1 MENSIY
7 MKLQKMRTSIKNSEW
22 GSFPELVELVDK
34 VAKRNK
40 VIVLYCFYD
49 KLATLSL
56 IDMDNIAM
64 CVKFQL
70 PAELTNMRQVRQQL
84 YCMALNLTEADTVI
98 NTISARE
105 LLQLL
110 ERMKK
115 KGVTELEVCERYHVP
130 SLADLTVENYTS
142 CLSVLNKM
150 HKSQEANNG

>member
-1 MENSIY
+1 MEKNIY
-7 MKLQKMRTSIKNSEW
+7 SKLQALRTSIKNSEW
-22 GSFPELVELVDK
+22 NNFSELVELVDK

-56 IDMDNIAM
+56 LDMDNIAM

-84 YCMALNLTEADTVI
+84 YYMALNLTEDERANI
-98 NTISARE
+98 TISARE
-105 LLQLL
+105 LLDLL

-115 KGVTELEVCERYHVP
+115 KGVTEAEVCERYHVT
-130 SLADLTVENYTS
+130 SLADLTVGNYNS

-150 HKSQEANNG
+150 NKPQEANNG

>member
-7 MKLQKMRTSIKNSEW
+7 MKLQKIRTSIKNSEW

-130 SLADLTVENYTS
+130 SLADLTVENYNS

-150 HKSQEANNG
+150 NKPQEANNG